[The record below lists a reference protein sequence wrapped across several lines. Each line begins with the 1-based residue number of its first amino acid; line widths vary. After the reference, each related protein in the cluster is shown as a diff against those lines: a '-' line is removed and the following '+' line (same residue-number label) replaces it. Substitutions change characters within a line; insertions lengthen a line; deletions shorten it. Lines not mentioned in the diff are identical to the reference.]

1 MKTRRQN
8 RFKKRTAKMSMRGGT
23 ITEIK
28 DKHGIYHGEVNAQRE
43 KHGKGRMVEH
53 DGYVYEG
60 DWKNNKRDGNGKLID
75 PDGVVVY
82 EGEFKDDLFH
92 GWGVYNDLSEIGHI
106 TYRGA
111 FANNERH
118 GLGWL
123 TTTSKMGQGT
133 IYGEFKHDVP
143 VKCSGKRCFD
153 PLPTERRPT
162 EEGDFENDKLV
173 RGKQYYMDG
182 MVEEGD
188 FENDKL
194 VRGKTTWPDGG
205 VYVGTYNEKGD
216 MDGEGTYVGR
226 GYKYHGEYQNG
237 KMSGNGMLT
246 YPDGTIYAGQFKSDR
261 RNGIGRLTFPD
272 GTTSTG
278 HYKDDKFLKPAPEIF
293 SQQSI
298 FSRELGPAGR
308 VFSINESSRMNKKKK
323 SI

>member
-28 DKHGIYHGEVNAQRE
+28 DELGIYYGEVNDKGE

-53 DGYVYEG
+53 DGYVHDG
-60 DWKNNKRDGNGKLID
+60 DWKNNKMNGNGKLID
-75 PDGVVVY
+75 PDGNVVY
-82 EGEFKDDLFH
+82 DGNFKDNLLH
-92 GWGVYNDLSEIGHI
+92 GHGVYNAPCEFGHI
-106 TYRGA
+106 TYRGE
-111 FANNERH
+111 FANNKRNGMGH
-118 GLGWL
+118 L
-123 TTTSKMGQGT
+123 TTTSVMGQGT
-133 IYGEFKHDVP
+133 VSGEFKDDVP
-143 VKCSGKRCFD
+143 VKCSGKRCLG
-153 PLPTERRPT
+153 PRLTEN
-162 EEGDFENDKLV
+162 GDFENDKLIRGTRV
-173 RGKQYYMDG
+173 RING

-188 FENDKL
+188 FENDIL
-194 VRGKTTWPDGG
+194 TRGKTTWPDDGG
-205 VYVGTYNEKGD
+205 VHVGTYNKEGHP
-216 MDGEGTYVGR
+216 DGVGTYVGR

-272 GTTSTG
+272 GTTITG

-308 VFSINESSRMNKKKK
+308 VFSINESSRMNKNKKK
-323 SI
+323 KPI